1 MSPLDRPIWSA
12 LSASQSEFAVG
23 GELARRYAPDIGP
36 LASTRD
42 DETASLAALAELVAS
57 GGPLI
62 LLQADPITL
71 PGGVKIE
78 TAAAGV
84 QMIAEELAPAP
95 RDARIER
102 LTRED
107 WPAMLA
113 LAKLTKPGPFE
124 IGTPKLGEFWGIKE
138 SGVLLA
144 MAGERMRFEG
154 HAEVSG
160 VCSHPEARGRGYARA
175 LSAFVASRIVGRG
188 ERPFLHAYAS
198 NTPAIRLYESLG
210 FRVRSAMHV
219 AVITA
224 RPE

>member
-12 LSASQSEFAVG
+12 LSTSQSEFAVG

-36 LASTRD
+36 LASARD
-42 DETASLAALAELVAS
+42 DGASSLAALAELAA

-62 LLQADPITL
+62 LLQADPIAL
-71 PGGVKIE
+71 PDGVTIE

-84 QMIAEELAPAP
+84 QMIAEHLAPAP

-124 IGTPKLGEFWGIKE
+124 IGTPKLGDFWGIKE
-138 SGVLLA
+138 GGALLA
-144 MAGERMRFEG
+144 MAGERMRLAG

-175 LSAFVASRIVGRG
+175 LSAFVASRIVLRG

-210 FRVRSAMHV
+210 FRVRSPMHV
-219 AVITA
+219 AVIAA
-224 RPE
+224 RPG